1 MEKLL
6 TVVVPVYNMEKY
18 LRKCLDSLLVGS
30 KQDLLEVIVVIDGSS
45 DNSFDIALTYQE
57 KYPSSFIVINKEN
70 GGHGSCCNIGLK
82 MAKGKY
88 IHFLDSDDWFDYDN
102 FPKFIEL
109 LSELDVDLVQTN
121 KAFEFNN
128 SQKNKKCDRYR
139 EVANRIYNADEFPYI
154 SFSWLSTIHDS
165 TYKTDTLRLS
175 NINFTEKA
183 PFDDTI
189 LYIRPFST
197 IKTIYCSNMIVYH
210 YLLGREGQSVGGINE
225 QRVIYRKNEFM
236 KLCADYLDIRKSL
249 SKNQQIYFDKFL
261 NEEIFDEFY
270 RCSSMLP
277 IHLAKKYIKDWDD
290 YISKYPFTNI
300 QDIPYKRRYRNRNIY
315 IRKAIYAIY
324 SILRT
329 IKHKFLKY

>member
-70 GGHGSCCNIGLK
+70 GGHG
-82 MAKGKY
+82 Y

-102 FPKFIEL
+102 FPNFIEL
-109 LSELDVDLVQTN
+109 LSELDVDLIQTN

-128 SQKNKKCDRYR
+128 SQETQKCDRYR
-139 EVANRIYNADEFPYI
+139 EVANRIYSADEFPYTL
-154 SFSWLSTIHDS
+154 FDRLSTIHDS

-175 NINFTEKA
+175 NIDFTEKA

-197 IKTIYCSNMIVYH
+197 IKTIYCSNMILYH
-210 YLLGREGQSVGGINE
+210 YLLGREGQSVRGINE
-225 QRVIYRKNEFM
+225 QKVIYRKNEFM
-236 KLCADYLDIRKSL
+236 KLCADYLDIRNSL
-249 SKNQQIYFDKFL
+249 SKNQQIYFDRFL
-261 NEEIFDEFY
+261 NKEIFDEFY
-270 RCSSMLP
+270 FCSSMLP
-277 IHLAKKYIKDWDD
+277 IHLAKKYIKYWDD
-290 YISKYPFTNI
+290 YISKYSFTSI
-300 QDIPYKRRYRNRNIY
+300 PDIPYKRRYRNRNIY
-315 IRKAIYAIY
+315 IRKTIDAVYT
-324 SILRT
+324 ILRT
-329 IKHKFLKY
+329 IKHKILKY